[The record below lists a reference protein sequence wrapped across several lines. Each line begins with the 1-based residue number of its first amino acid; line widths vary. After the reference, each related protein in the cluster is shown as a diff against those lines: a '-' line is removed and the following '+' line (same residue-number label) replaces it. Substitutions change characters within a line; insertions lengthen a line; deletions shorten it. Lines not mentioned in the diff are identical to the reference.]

1 MAFRESQWAWSV
13 ACLLVASQPAQCT
26 CLLHSLLTHPSSQDG
41 VPACICTSC
50 PSHVAW
56 VLLHM
61 LTPTPTS
68 HPPTPPTP
76 SRRYIVSAQA
86 VVNNKP
92 IPASNTM
99 PLQMPAPGAP
109 TLVDAQARS
118 SVRGFA
124 LAAPPAGGSCDSY
137 VYTFAPV
144 NGGGAGGQ
152 PVVREVTGTSINVD
166 ALSPATTYDVSVQCK
181 KGGQLSGPS
190 NVKQV
195 GVGGAGTHVGKG
207 KPALS
212 QLLEPCV
219 HHRRLSRHTL
229 TCLTPTLPAPQIV
242 TAAPDAPSNQGTPT
256 SPVSAR
262 IQLNPPQALP
272 PSGSPWARYQLT
284 VCPVRGPAAACVRRT
299 CTTLTCAVTGLAPAT
314 TYVVQTVAV
323 AEDGSLSV
331 PSNEAPFTTPSLAA

>member
-1 MAFRESQWAWSV
+1 M
-13 ACLLVASQPAQCT
+13 
-26 CLLHSLLTHPSSQDG
+26 HN
-41 VPACICTSC
+41 
-50 PSHVAW
+50 
-56 VLLHM
+56 
-61 LTPTPTS
+61 PTPTS
-68 HPPTPPTP
+68 NRPPHHP
-76 SRRYIVSAQA
+76 RRYIVSAQA

-99 PLQMPAPGAP
+99 PLQMPGPGAP

-195 GVGGAGTHVGKG
+195 GGGGG
-207 KPALS
+207 
-212 QLLEPCV
+212 Q
-219 HHRRLSRHTL
+219 
-229 TCLTPTLPAPQIV
+229 
-242 TAAPDAPSNQGTPT
+242 
-256 SPVSAR
+256 
-262 IQLNPPQALP
+262 
-272 PSGSPWARYQLT
+272 
-284 VCPVRGPAAACVRRT
+284 
-299 CTTLTCAVTGLAPAT
+299 
-314 TYVVQTVAV
+314 
-323 AEDGSLSV
+323 
-331 PSNEAPFTTPSLAA
+331 